1 MDNQQIFNMIVSIA
15 GFLAVYVFNS
25 TTKQIQ
31 RLEDKLNELPKEYV
45 AKDDYRS
52 DITEIKD
59 ILKQIFNKLDSKADK
74 SWEKIVTNQL
84 THHGATWRI
93 GVTIHVLEI
102 TLDMVLLAWRMYL
115 IGKATT
121 SFLKM

>member
-31 RLEDKLNELPKEYV
+31 RLEDKINELPKEYV

-52 DITEIKD
+52 DITEIKN
-59 ILKQIFNKLDSKADK
+59 ILKQIFDKLDNKADK
-74 SWEKIVTNQL
+74 S
-84 THHGATWRI
+84 
-93 GVTIHVLEI
+93 
-102 TLDMVLLAWRMYL
+102 
-115 IGKATT
+115 
-121 SFLKM
+121 

>member
-31 RLEDKLNELPKEYV
+31 RLEDKINELPKEYV

-52 DITEIKD
+52 DITEIKN

-74 SWEKIVTNQL
+74 P
-84 THHGATWRI
+84 
-93 GVTIHVLEI
+93 
-102 TLDMVLLAWRMYL
+102 
-115 IGKATT
+115 
-121 SFLKM
+121 

>member
-1 MDNQQIFNMIVSIA
+1 MDNQQIFNIIVSIA

-52 DITEIKD
+52 DITEIKS
-59 ILKQIFNKLDSKADK
+59 ILKQIFDKLDNKADK
-74 SWEKIVTNQL
+74 S
-84 THHGATWRI
+84 
-93 GVTIHVLEI
+93 
-102 TLDMVLLAWRMYL
+102 
-115 IGKATT
+115 
-121 SFLKM
+121 

>member
-15 GFLAVYVFNS
+15 GFLAIYVFNS

-31 RLEDKLNELPKEYV
+31 RLEDKINELPKEYV

-59 ILKQIFNKLDSKADK
+59 ILKQIFNKLDNKADK
-74 SWEKIVTNQL
+74 P
-84 THHGATWRI
+84 
-93 GVTIHVLEI
+93 
-102 TLDMVLLAWRMYL
+102 
-115 IGKATT
+115 
-121 SFLKM
+121 

>member
-59 ILKQIFNKLDSKADK
+59 ILKQIFNKLDNKADK
-74 SWEKIVTNQL
+74 P
-84 THHGATWRI
+84 
-93 GVTIHVLEI
+93 
-102 TLDMVLLAWRMYL
+102 
-115 IGKATT
+115 
-121 SFLKM
+121 

>member
-15 GFLAVYVFNS
+15 GFLAIYVFNS

-31 RLEDKLNELPKEYV
+31 RLEDKINELPKEYV

-74 SWEKIVTNQL
+74 P
-84 THHGATWRI
+84 
-93 GVTIHVLEI
+93 
-102 TLDMVLLAWRMYL
+102 
-115 IGKATT
+115 
-121 SFLKM
+121 